1 MAGKVL
7 NKMMGFLGLDD
18 DFDDDDF
25 EEMDN
30 KRETESQE
38 SEQKTSSFR
47 KKQNVLSIHTTI
59 SAKVK
64 IVKPSDYEDAADIC
78 DDVKNR
84 IIVVVNI
91 TAMEQKTAQRLL
103 DFLGGS
109 SYALGGTLEEIDK
122 GVYLISPSNVEV
134 NSELKSE
141 LSTKGLFSWNK

>member
-18 DFDDDDF
+18 DFEDDDL
-25 EEMDN
+25 EE
-30 KRETESQE
+30 QE
-38 SEQKTSSFR
+38 IQEVRSMEAEQKVSNF
-47 KKQNVLSIHTTI
+47 KKKPNVVSIHTTI

-64 IVKPSDYEDAADIC
+64 IVKPTDYEEAADIC

-84 IIVVVNI
+84 NIVVINT
-91 TAMEQKTAQRLL
+91 TALEQRTAQRLI

-109 SYALGGTLEEIDK
+109 SYALGGNLEEIDK

-134 NSELKSE
+134 SSDLKTE
-141 LSTKGLFSWNK
+141 LSTKGLFTWNK

>member
-18 DFDDDDF
+18 DFEDDDYEDQDIHDTNNA
-25 EEMDN
+25 EA
-30 KRETESQE
+30 
-38 SEQKTSSFR
+38 EQKISNF
-47 KKQNVLSIHTTI
+47 KKKPNVVSIHTTI

-64 IVKPSDYEDAADIC
+64 IVKPTDYEEAADIC

-84 IIVVVNI
+84 NIVVINT
-91 TAMEQKTAQRLL
+91 TALEQRTAQRLL

-122 GVYLISPSNVEV
+122 GVFLISPSNVEV
-134 NSELKSE
+134 SSDLKTE
-141 LSTKGLFSWNK
+141 LSTKGLFTWNK

>member
-18 DFDDDDF
+18 DFEDDDY
-25 EEMDN
+25 EEQDVRDTRN
-30 KRETESQE
+30 SED
-38 SEQKTSSFR
+38 EQKASNF
-47 KKQNVLSIHTTI
+47 KKKPNVVSIHTTI

-64 IVKPSDYEDAADIC
+64 IVKPTDYEEAADIC

-84 IIVVVNI
+84 NIVVINT
-91 TAMEQKTAQRLL
+91 TALEQRTAQRLL

-122 GVYLISPSNVEV
+122 GVFLISPSNVEV
-134 NSELKSE
+134 SSDLKTE
-141 LSTKGLFSWNK
+141 LSTKGLFTWNK

>member
-18 DFDDDDF
+18 DFEDDDHEDQDIQ
-25 EEMDN
+25 DN
-30 KRETESQE
+30 RNSEA
-38 SEQKTSSFR
+38 EQKVSNF
-47 KKQNVLSIHTTI
+47 KKKPNVVSIHTTI

-64 IVKPSDYEDAADIC
+64 IVKPTDYEEAADIC

-84 IIVVVNI
+84 NIVVINT
-91 TAMEQKTAQRLL
+91 TALEQRTAQRLL

-122 GVYLISPSNVEV
+122 GVFLISPSNVEV
-134 NSELKSE
+134 SSDLKTE
-141 LSTKGLFSWNK
+141 LSTKGLFTWNK